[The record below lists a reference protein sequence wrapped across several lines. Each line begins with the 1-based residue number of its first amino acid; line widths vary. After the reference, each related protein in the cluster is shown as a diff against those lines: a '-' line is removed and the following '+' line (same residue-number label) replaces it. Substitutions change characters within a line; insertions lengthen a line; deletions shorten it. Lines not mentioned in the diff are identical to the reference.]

1 MRSRR
6 DGDDHSTYASGGE
19 EAEQDEDTR
28 RCTLLE
34 REKERGKSLKIC
46 GFFFLFLSFRK
57 EMSSVLLRKIATET
71 ENEGREF
78 S

>member
-6 DGDDHSTYASGGE
+6 DGDDHSTYASGGGSRTR
-19 EAEQDEDTR
+19 QDTR
-28 RCTLLE
+28 RCTLLARE
-34 REKERGKSLKIC
+34 RKEVNRENLR
-46 GFFFLFLSFRK
+46 FFFLFLSFRK